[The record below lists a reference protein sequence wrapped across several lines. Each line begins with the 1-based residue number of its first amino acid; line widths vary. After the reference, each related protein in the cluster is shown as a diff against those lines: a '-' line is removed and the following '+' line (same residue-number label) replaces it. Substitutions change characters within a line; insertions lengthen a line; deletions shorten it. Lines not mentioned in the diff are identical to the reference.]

1 MDILNMLLNAGLNQN
16 TIDQMA
22 NKTGLDTG
30 SISQIIAKVAPALM
44 QGANANLKSDADSS
58 GLLDLISRADIQNPD
73 ISQGND
79 LLGFLTGSK
88 ENSRALAGDVG
99 SQLGI
104 DANSIKQLLPM
115 IAPLVAGLFNK
126 QVGASNFSQNGAN
139 ANDLTSMLTNF
150 IDQNNDGSIVD
161 DLFKIAGNFFGKKA

>member
-1 MDILNMLLNAGLNQN
+1 MNILNLLLSSGLSQN
-16 TIDQMA
+16 TIEQMA
-22 NKTGLDTG
+22 NKTGLDPADV
-30 SISQIIAKVAPALM
+30 SSVIAKVAPVFM
-44 QGANANLKSDADSS
+44 QRANANFKSDEDSS
-58 GLLDLISRADIQNPD
+58 QLLDLIKTADMKSPD
-73 ISQGND
+73 AQHGKE

-104 DANSIKQLLPM
+104 DAGSIKQLLPL

-126 QVGASNFSQNGAN
+126 QVNSSNLSQNASQG
-139 ANDLTSMLTNF
+139 DLTSMLTNF

-161 DLFKIAGNFFGKKA
+161 DLFKMAGNFFGKKA